1 MSSTLYARTPTQE
14 PGHRLSLEDQQARIG
29 SSNHY
34 IHLFHDTFPNN
45 FSIVC
50 LNKRYQ
56 KDILIENKKRS
67 LDKLNRAAA
76 NLWVFTGMCLEK
88 VKELEDFQTAT
99 DLLATLSGTNEE
111 WGALLRAGNAFLTY
125 EPAAEI
131 INAIRRLNF
140 PFDDLLGNP
149 TYSVIKAAF
158 TKLPFQDKAFVKIC
172 LFSKREEAYDA
183 LQRLIDIMHE
193 HPLLFYYVERFE
205 MATESFSTDSISI
218 PTGEEYPAISIFLDS
233 RIVTTHHHPLISEII
248 HLITPITRDL
258 SPLIPDTDYA
268 ILAET
273 NMTLCQGYRNYKRYL
288 SLLGIIDEVY
298 DHDLNYAFINNRI

>member
-1 MSSTLYARTPTQE
+1 ME
-14 PGHRLSLEDQQARIG
+14 
-29 SSNHY
+29 SSNHFNY
-34 IHLFHDTFPNN
+34 LFHNTYPNN

-56 KDILIENKKRS
+56 KDTLIENKKRS

-88 VKELEDFQTAT
+88 IKELGDFQTAT
-99 DLLATLSGTNEE
+99 DFLATLSVTNED

-125 EPAAEI
+125 EPAAEV
-131 INAIRRLNF
+131 INAIRLLNF

-172 LFSKREEAYDA
+172 LFAKREEAYAA

-205 MATESFSTDSISI
+205 MAKERFSTDSISTL
-218 PTGEEYPAISIFLDS
+218 TGEEYPAISIFLDN

-248 HLITPITRDL
+248 HLITPVTRDL
-258 SPLIPDTDYA
+258 AL
-268 ILAET
+268 
-273 NMTLCQGYRNYKRYL
+273 
-288 SLLGIIDEVY
+288 
-298 DHDLNYAFINNRI
+298 